1 MFFKMLAKAV
11 RLISCLHPIAL
22 QKHEFFVA
30 FSSGVKP
37 QAMSPSQENF
47 AIFLHHLAFIH
58 KLCFYANYQKSSGFY
73 TFETI
78 TNLHLL

>member
-30 FSSGVKP
+30 FSSGVKL

-47 AIFLHHLAFIH
+47 AIFFTSFGIYPQALFLRQLSKIKWFLHF
-58 KLCFYANYQKSSGFY
+58 
-73 TFETI
+73 
-78 TNLHLL
+78 